1 MKKIVA
7 ICSNTSWYLYN
18 FRRGIIETLMRDG
31 YRVEVIAPRDD
42 YSDRL
47 ESIGCRFHH
56 IDIDN
61 SGKNPLK
68 DIRLT
73 YRYYRILKSIA
84 PDTLLTYTVKP
95 NIYASL
101 ASKILGIRTI
111 NVVAGLGTLFLDGKV
126 SSILAKYLYKIAFMK
141 NSVIFEN
148 RDDSKE
154 FIDRDIID
162 SKQAT
167 VVLGSGIDTEE
178 FKPKNINRERRD
190 GSLKFLFIA
199 RLIRDKG
206 IVEYVDAVRELK
218 PRYPD
223 VRFQILG
230 SFYFNNPSAIS
241 KELLQSWV
249 DDRLVEYLGYTD
261 RVIDE
266 IERVDCIVLPS
277 YREGL
282 SRVLLEAGSMAKPII
297 TTDVTGCREVVDDG
311 VNGYLVPIK
320 DSSALA
326 SAMEMMINLTD
337 RERLRMGKMGRL
349 KIIDEFD
356 DSIVISKYMEVIES
370 VNKIDMVVA
379 PSKAFG
385 WSFNKF

>member
-1 MKKIVA
+1 M
-7 ICSNTSWYLYN
+7 
-18 FRRGIIETLMRDG
+18 
-31 YRVEVIAPRDD
+31 
-42 YSDRL
+42 
-47 ESIGCRFHH
+47 
-56 IDIDN
+56 
-61 SGKNPLK
+61 
-68 DIRLT
+68 
-73 YRYYRILKSIA
+73 
-84 PDTLLTYTVKP
+84 
-95 NIYASL
+95 
-101 ASKILGIRTI
+101 
-111 NVVAGLGTLFLDGKV
+111 
-126 SSILAKYLYKIAFMK
+126 
-141 NSVIFEN
+141 
-148 RDDSKE
+148 
-154 FIDRDIID
+154 
-162 SKQAT
+162 
-167 VVLGSGIDTEE
+167 
-178 FKPKNINRERRD
+178 
-190 GSLKFLFIA
+190 
-199 RLIRDKG
+199 
-206 IVEYVDAVRELK
+206 
-218 PRYPD
+218 
-223 VRFQILG
+223 
-230 SFYFNNPSAIS
+230 
-241 KELLQSWV
+241 
-249 DDRLVEYLGYTD
+249 VEYLGYTD

-266 IERVDCIVLPS
+266 IERVDCIGLYHQ